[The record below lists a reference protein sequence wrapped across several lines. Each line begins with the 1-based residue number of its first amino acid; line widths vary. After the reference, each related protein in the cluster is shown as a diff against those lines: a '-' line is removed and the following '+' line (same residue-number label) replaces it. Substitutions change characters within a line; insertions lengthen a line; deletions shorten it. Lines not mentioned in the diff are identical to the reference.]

1 MAEVNDSKEPS
12 TPLPKYSP
20 WDIKGQLEFRKQLW
34 DLYSTNSLKIR
45 NLTVK
50 FGEKTVLDNLHLT
63 IHPKE
68 YLVILGPTGAG
79 KTTLLRTIAGLIKP
93 TQGKIMVGN
102 FDLSSLPAE
111 DREVAY
117 LPQNYSLFP
126 YMNVRDNT
134 LFSPRVKKTKTE
146 KEMTELVTEI
156 LDMVGLKERYD
167 AYPNELSGG
176 MMQRVG
182 LARAIAAD
190 TKIFL
195 LDEPL
200 RALDARLNIQLRT
213 EIRHLVKD
221 LGITCLHVTHDQ
233 DEALSIADRI
243 LILKDGKIV
252 QMGKPAT
259 IYNRPQ
265 SHFAAYF
272 MGESTSLEGEV
283 EEVTEE
289 CTIVTLSSKYQL
301 LCKPSELEKGI
312 KVKVLVKTEAIN
324 ITPIQNIPIDI
335 PDDNTF
341 TGEVSDNI
349 FLGKFTNIL
358 VKIKG
363 IETPLIARISS
374 YDIDSFKPGSLVRV
388 KIEPH
393 DLAAFLEG

>member
-1 MAEVNDSKEPS
+1 MK
-12 TPLPKYSP
+12 
-20 WDIKGQLEFRKQLW
+20 FRQELW
-34 DLYSTNSLKIR
+34 KLYTENSIKIR

-50 FGEKTVLDNLHLT
+50 FQEKTVLDNLHLT

-79 KTTLLRTIAGLIKP
+79 KTTLLRTIAGLLKP
-93 TQGKIMVGN
+93 TQGNIVIGN
-102 FDLSSLPAE
+102 FDITNLPPE

-126 YMNVRDNT
+126 YMNVRDNV
-134 LFSPRVKKTKTE
+134 LFSPRVKKTKTDN
-146 KEMTELVTEI
+146 EMTELVTEV

-167 AYPNELSGG
+167 AFPNELSGG

-243 LILKDGKIV
+243 LVLKEGKIV

-265 SHFAAYF
+265 NYFAAYF
-272 MGESTSLEGEV
+272 IGESTSLEGVIQEI
-283 EEVTEE
+283 TDE
-289 CTIVTLSSKYQL
+289 CTIVLLPSNHQL
-301 LCKPSELEKGI
+301 ICRPSELEKGV
-312 KVKVLVKTEAIN
+312 KVKILAKTETIDLNPIEDSNHEFQGDN
-324 ITPIQNIPIDI
+324 I
-335 PDDNTF
+335 F
-341 TGEVSDNI
+341 TGEVIDRV
-349 FLGKFTNIL
+349 FLGKFSNIL
-358 VKIKG
+358 VKIEG
-363 IETPLIARISS
+363 MNNPLIARISS
-374 YDIDSFKPGSLVRV
+374 YDVDKFKLNSLVQV

-393 DLAAFLEG
+393 DLTPFLEE